1 MSESKAV
8 AMQKASQQE
17 TEERRVRVT
26 IIDTKAYEYHLNPH
40 ESVVRGI
47 LDPDTPDAFIEV
59 PVEPHLQGVVKH
71 AYVNTNQIAKLYLHD
86 ELSEEETAD
95 GDDVPGKAG

>member
-1 MSESKAV
+1 MAESSAV

-17 TEERRVRVT
+17 SEERRVRVT
-26 IIDTKAYEYHLNPH
+26 VIDMKSYEYHLNPH

-71 AYVNTNQIAKLYLHD
+71 AYVNTNQIAKMYLHD
-86 ELSEEETAD
+86 ELTEEAGTD
-95 GDDVPGKAG
+95 GDVSGEAG

>member
-1 MSESKAV
+1 MPTKSNAK
-8 AMQKASQQE
+8 AMQEASQQE
-17 TEERRVRVT
+17 TEERRIRVT
-26 IIDTKAYEYHLNPH
+26 IIDTKAFEYHLNPH

-71 AYVNTNQIAKLYLHD
+71 AFVNTNQVAKMYLHD
-86 ELSEEETAD
+86 ELTPAE
-95 GDDVPGKAG
+95 KAEKGE